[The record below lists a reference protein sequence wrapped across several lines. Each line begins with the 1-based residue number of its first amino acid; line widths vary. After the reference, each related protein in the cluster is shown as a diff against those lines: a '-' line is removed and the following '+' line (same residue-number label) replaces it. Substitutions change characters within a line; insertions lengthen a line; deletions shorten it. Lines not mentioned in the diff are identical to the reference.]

1 MEKDFELREIPNAVG
16 SERYEVIAKLLEGE
30 GDPYAVLLGAA
41 LIQTGA
47 VRHADFLFRNI
58 GENPCVIFKVMMGTN
73 DKIYPLIAEAN
84 YIFSSAVR
92 EALRLERII
101 DAIRLCDEGSK

>member
-1 MEKDFELREIPNAVG
+1 MKDYQIEEIVNAEIG
-16 SERYEVIAKLLEGE
+16 QARFQVIAKLESE
-30 GDPYAVLLGAA
+30 GDPYAVLLGTA

-58 GENPCVIFKVMMGTN
+58 GKNPCVIFKVMMGTN